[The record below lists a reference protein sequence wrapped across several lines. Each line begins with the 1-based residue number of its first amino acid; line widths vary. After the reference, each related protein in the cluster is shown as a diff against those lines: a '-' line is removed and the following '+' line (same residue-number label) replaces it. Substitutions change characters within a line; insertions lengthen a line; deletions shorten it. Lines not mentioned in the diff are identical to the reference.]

1 MSSEID
7 GILKNLSTIPGIIGW
22 IVLKMNG
29 LPYKTSLR
37 EAESVHYAGLVG
49 EFVKKAK
56 ASLENSLL
64 PGSISQIRIR
74 SHKNE
79 IIIVPDNDFILVAV
93 QDAAV
98 LA

>member
-7 GILKNLSTIPGIIGW
+7 GILKNLATIPGVTGW
-22 IVLKMNG
+22 MVLKMNG

-37 EAESVHYAGLVG
+37 EAESVHYAGLVS

-56 ASLENSLL
+56 TTLENSLL
-64 PGSISQIRIR
+64 PGAISQIRVR

-79 IIIVPDNDFILVAV
+79 IIIVPDNDFILVAI
-93 QDAAV
+93 QDAAIP
-98 LA
+98 A